1 LPRSAF
7 GGQCRVEGA
16 TLADRHATTSLVTP
30 LGAMLDDPAARAIL
44 AARIPMVVNSEQVN
58 AARGMTLSALAGY
71 ARHCSQ

>member
-1 LPRSAF
+1 
-7 GGQCRVEGA
+7 
-16 TLADRHATTSLVTP
+16 
-30 LGAMLDDPAARAIL
+30 MLDDPAARAIL